1 MSRYT
6 QSMTQALQQVDD
18 RTQEFDEAIKWEVKI
33 KGLPTF
39 YSDGKSRGEVKQ
51 ALRKLLKRPDDIES
65 IERTTPAE
73 LKKIRRGQAAGSEP
87 DEEDQESEKVK
98 EEVKINR
105 IIQAQNEDLSVDD
118 VVNMI
123 QFGHPFKVAEDIPAK
138 LPPGPNIPRY
148 KNASNATVDKEDKK
162 ANKIKDKIEKGSLI
176 PTQTKENKL
185 PPHLAKFF
193 DKKGNPNPEAAKR
206 MAAGRKKREE
216 PKIKDVTPKGYGPSD
231 EEVSRRRNKD
241 REASM
246 KMGAVP
252 GGRSEALDT
261 WHPDPEK
268 DRSSTSM
275 KHHAKQLKITQKGL
289 DALRKDRDRRAAVPK
304 VSITA
309 KGRAALEK
317 DKKKQNKDPVGPQ
330 HEMAERWLKKLREVA
345 PPGWGHTVAKKE
357 KTKPDK
363 PKSKIGGTAQA
374 MKKAQERGDIPK
386 DMNIYALMWSM
397 KNKGDNPHYKPGEK
411 DVKKKKYK
419 KDESVLDS
427 AKRYVIDERADW
439 ETAFKSASQS
449 RPAMKYKDAAAF
461 IDTAG
466 LSSTEKRTALKSA
479 KKWLK

>member
-6 QSMTQALQQVDD
+6 KSMTDALQQVAD

-33 KGLPTF
+33 SGLPTF

-51 ALRKLLKRPDDIES
+51 ALRKLLKRPDDIVS

-73 LKKIRRGQAAGSEP
+73 LKKIRRGQASGTEP

-261 WHPDPEK
+261 WHPDPEQ
-268 DRSSTSM
+268 DRKSTSM
-275 KHHAKQLKITQKGL
+275 KHTVRSVKHAQ
-289 DALRKDRDRRAAVPK
+289 A
-304 VSITA
+304 
-309 KGRAALEK
+309 K

-330 HEMAERWLKKLREVA
+330 HEMAERLLKKLREVA
-345 PPGWGHTVAKKE
+345 PPRWGHTV
-357 KTKPDK
+357 PDK
-363 PKSKIGGTAQA
+363 PKGAKVGGTAQA

-411 DVKKKKYK
+411 GVLKKKYK
-419 KDESVLDS
+419 NDESVLDS